1 MRNLFVLL
9 LTALLMP
16 VMAQTRLSD
25 SRQSSQKTYIYTV
38 SKENLRKIH
47 LHEKPVNEN
56 MFGTEVDQYLRGTA
70 VPVLPRGNYMLV
82 TAVGNKLEVKEH
94 TVDDFSYRIV
104 PAPDFRLFLT
114 DTLGSVIADAKVKHG
129 FRSLAFDPALQV
141 YRCGKLRNNEV
152 VEVDHR
158 GVVHYITVQTSTPI
172 YRQSL
177 LKRIGNKIA
186 TFFKTVSREVKSW
199 FVTPEVKPA
208 SFMVFSKPRYKP
220 GETVRMKAYVT
231 SHRGEP
237 YDKPVDV
244 RLKLAEY
251 HPSIDTLITTL
262 TPYRPGM
269 YRLDLQLTDSLNLD
283 LDSDYAL
290 SLESGGES
298 LISRYFTYEDYELK
312 GLTLTLQTGKKVY
325 TANDTLRIGFDV
337 RDENGMAVNDGR
349 LQIHVSANVGGIDA
363 TDTPDFYF
371 IPDTLWNSTCYLDT
385 LTEKKFTIPNSIFP
399 DGVAL
404 PFQVQCSYLSPD
416 NESCYET
423 VGLFREASAYTLVPT
438 FKKGMLSLAEFH
450 NEASVSG
457 GCEIRFYTPDN
468 LLSHAS
474 LQLPGQIAMP
484 WNATRI
490 HVTTPHCTKTFE
502 VQQIENYFDHQLD
515 YDFYRRN
522 DSIGLTVDNPAELP
536 FWYSIYRKNKVIA
549 SGYGTQLN
557 FRLPN
562 AGEEGY
568 AFSLNYLFG
577 ATSRSMEDKLPY
589 YNPNLQIDVT
599 TPQRITPGQTVP
611 VQVALRDRKGLPVA
625 DADVTA
631 FAYTSKFNA
640 GAIGWVT
647 PSGIYR
653 EAHPAPD
660 TRYNDYGNNLESAS
674 APLTWGRW
682 RDVMALDTIEYYLFL
697 YPKHHYSITEN
708 STHDQTLVA
717 PFVVEEG
724 NVLDVAMLWIDNVLH
739 YTNCAGQENPYVFAV
754 TPGVHTFR
762 FRTPQY
768 EVEVD
773 NVLIRE
779 GKKNIFSF
787 NVKHADPAYACHPE
801 MPRIRTTEVPR
812 KKKGYFSEDEI
823 RVLTDNMILVNDLG
837 TRIAF
842 RNSWDN
848 LKLPQWLKG
857 GERLYPLEGGGV
869 RGRWGNSLLV
879 GPFPQRFSANGVTD
893 ILQMYE
899 TDSLWVSFPL
909 VGGGLYSLYPGSA
922 FSQDWNK
929 RMRFSSIPSGFTPVF
944 RAMPIDKAHI
954 YEDFRIRKFMKAQ
967 RGNGIIA
974 TDTKGKQR
982 SFGKAKLTINL
993 DDLRRNNRDMYGVDG
1008 VIPVLMFVEESDGAT
1023 SVCYGNTLSFNS
1035 LQPGET
1041 HLTLLYA
1048 DSTYFKHTVS
1058 LRDGGRNFLKIKDVA
1073 KQPVDDWSRSV
1084 FHRFDSVLTIIPLV
1098 NPYATPADSMKVH
1111 SAPISWPYMVTG
1123 QGETNYFEANGG
1135 MELNESVRIY
1145 GRSSM
1150 PMAKADMSVLNELGV
1165 VGTAIEISTDMGML
1179 PVEPMAESV
1188 PEKSVRHDFRDDAF
1202 WQPSLRTDSLG
1213 VATFEVTYPDDITAW
1228 DAFFIG
1234 VGNKKQ
1240 QNMQKLNVRSVLMR
1254 SARLSVPR
1262 FAIEGDSLTAIGRI
1276 VNHQGDTVAVER
1288 SFTANGKTQS
1298 AHIEVAK
1305 TYLDPIPVVAGDED
1319 SLTVVYQIRMLDGSS
1334 DGEERKIPV
1343 FQKGMLKAEGEF
1355 RIINGTEKQVLKL
1368 GTVAPATL
1376 HAETTPINIFLE
1388 EIARVAD
1395 YPYDCNEQ
1403 MASKV
1408 KMLLARKSIY
1418 STLGKRSNDDKQIRS
1433 LIGKL
1438 VKNQNADG
1446 LWGWWNKDG
1455 SEIWISQQVI
1465 GALTR
1470 AEAAGYRAN
1479 WNKQQP
1485 IAWLTNRLNKQLDLI
1500 QVSQTKKDPFLKAN
1514 LLDLLICMKQLEA
1527 PVDYDYYLTKINTAL
1542 PDKNITA
1549 RIKEMQLLAL
1559 TGQTERIDKEGLMK
1573 QASKTLLGSLY
1584 WEDKMDKPMPMPR
1597 FFVPNRNRLITTV
1610 EAYEVLRAADA
1621 PAETLQQIR
1630 NYFFEWRRTG
1640 YWQNTYESSR
1650 ILETILPDMQ
1660 LADASG
1666 ETVLFV
1672 NGEAVSRFPYTVP
1685 VEAGKAVEVS
1695 KTGASPVFVSLYSE
1709 EWQADPAAES
1719 KKGFRVKSRFADN
1732 GGTIDRLQAGKPVV
1746 LEVEITCDETASY
1759 VQLEVPIPAGCSY
1772 NSKPNGG
1779 WPGNEAHRE
1788 YFKEKTLIFCPEL
1801 TPGTHTFRIELMP
1814 RYTGRYTLNPAK
1826 AELMYFPIFY
1836 GNEPVRR
1843 VSVTD

>member
-1 MRNLFVLL
+1 MRNFFVLL

-25 SRQSSQKTYIYTV
+25 SRQSSEKTYIYTV

-47 LHEKPVNEN
+47 LNEKPVDEN
-56 MFGTEVDQYLRGTA
+56 MFGTEVDQYPRAAA
-70 VPVLPRGNYMLV
+70 VPALPRGNYMLV
-82 TAVGNKLEVKEH
+82 TALGNKLEVKEH
-94 TVDDFSYRIV
+94 AVDDFSYRIL
-104 PAPDFRLFLT
+104 PASDFRLFLT
-114 DTLGSVIADAKVKHG
+114 DTLGNVIADAKVKHG
-129 FRSLAFDPALQV
+129 LRSLAFDAALQV
-141 YRCGKLRNNEV
+141 YRCGSLRNNEV
-152 VEVDHR
+152 LEVDHR
-158 GVVHYITVQTSTPI
+158 GVVHYITVNKSGNNP
-172 YRQSL
+172 SFF
-177 LKRIGNKIA
+177 KRIGNKIA

-199 FVTPEVKPA
+199 FVTPEVKPT
-208 SFMVFSKPRYKP
+208 SFMVYSKPRYKP
-220 GETVRMKAYVT
+220 GETVRMKAYAT

-244 RLKLAEY
+244 RLKSSSY
-251 HPSIDTLITTL
+251 RSSIDTLITTL

-269 YRLDLQLTDSLNLD
+269 YRLDLQLTDSLNLN

-290 SLESGGES
+290 SLESGGKS
-298 LISRYFTYEDYELK
+298 LVSSYFTYEDYELK

-349 LQIHVSANVGGIDA
+349 LQIHVSANMGAIDA

-371 IPDTLWNSTCYLDT
+371 IPDTLWSSTCYLDT
-385 LTEKKFTIPNSIFP
+385 LTEKKFTIPNSVFP

-404 PFQVQCSYLSPD
+404 SFQVQCFYLSPD
-416 NESCYET
+416 NESYYET
-423 VGLFREASAYTLVPT
+423 VGLFREASAYTLVST

-450 NEASVSG
+450 NEASVPG
-457 GCEIRFYTPDN
+457 GCEIRFDTPDN
-468 LLSHAS
+468 ILSHAS
-474 LQLPGQIAMP
+474 LQLPGQIAVP

-490 HVTTPHCTKTFE
+490 HVTTPHCTKTFDVE
-502 VQQIENYFDHQLD
+502 KIENYSDHQLD

-522 DSIGLTVDNPAELP
+522 DSIGLTVDNPAGLP

-577 ATSRSMEDKLPY
+577 ATSRSLNGTLPY
-589 YNPNLQIDVT
+589 YNPNLQIDVI
-599 TPQRITPGQTVP
+599 TPQRVTPGQTVP

-640 GAIGWVT
+640 GAIGWIT

-653 EAHPAPD
+653 EAQPAPD
-660 TRYNDYGNNLESAS
+660 TRYNDYGNNQESVS

-697 YPKHHYSITEN
+697 YPEHHYSIAEN
-708 STHDQTLVA
+708 SKHDQTLVA

-724 NVLDVAMLWIDNVLH
+724 NVLDVAMLWIDDVLH
-739 YTNCAGQENPYVFAV
+739 YSSCAGQENPYVFAV

-787 NVKHADPAYACHPE
+787 NVKHADPAYANHPE

-812 KKKGYFSEDEI
+812 KKKGYFSEEEI
-823 RVLTDNMILVNDLG
+823 RVLTNNLILVNDLG

-857 GERLYPLEGGGV
+857 GERLYPLASENV
-869 RGRWGNSLLV
+869 RGNALLV

-899 TDSLWVSFPL
+899 MDSLWVSFPL
-909 VGGGLYSLYPGSA
+909 VGGGVYSLYRGSA

-929 RMRFSSIPSGFTPVF
+929 PRCFSSIPSGFTPAF
-944 RAMPIDKAHI
+944 RAMPIDKEGI

-982 SFGKAKLTINL
+982 NFGKAKLTINL
-993 DDLRRNNRDMYGVDG
+993 DDLRRNNRDIYGVEG
-1008 VIPVLMFVEESDGAT
+1008 VTPVLMFVEESDGAT

-1058 LRDGGRNFLKIKDVA
+1058 LRDGGRNFLNIKDIG
-1073 KQPVDDWSRSV
+1073 KQPVDDWSRSI
-1084 FHRFDSVLTIIPLV
+1084 FHRFDSALTIIPLV
-1098 NPYATPADSMKVH
+1098 NPYATPADSMKIH
-1111 SAPISWPYMVTG
+1111 TAPTSWPYTVTG
-1123 QGETNYFEANGG
+1123 QGEYAYFEEHEDIAFNIGI
-1135 MELNESVRIY
+1135 SK
-1145 GRSSM
+1145 RSSM
-1150 PMAKADMSVLNELGV
+1150 PMAKAEMSVLNEVAV
-1165 VGTAIEISTDMGML
+1165 VTDAAVEIAADTEAL

-1188 PEKSVRHDFRDDAF
+1188 PEKSLRHDFRDDAF

-1234 VGNKKQ
+1234 TGNKKQ
-1240 QNMQKLNVRSVLMR
+1240 QNMRKLNIRSILMR

-1276 VNHQGDTVAVER
+1276 VNHEGDTVSVER
-1288 SFTANGKTQS
+1288 SFTANGKTRS
-1298 AHIEVAK
+1298 ARIEVAR

-1319 SLTVVYQIRMLDGSS
+1319 SLTVVYQISMLDGSS

-1343 FQKGMLKAEGEF
+1343 LPKGMLKAEGEF
-1355 RIINGTEKQVLKL
+1355 CIINGTEKQVLKL
-1368 GTVAPATL
+1368 GTGAPATL
-1376 HAETTPINIFLE
+1376 HAETTPLNVFLE
-1388 EIARVAD
+1388 EIARVTD

-1433 LIGKL
+1433 LIAKL

-1465 GALTR
+1465 GALAK

-1479 WNKQQP
+1479 WNKKQP
-1485 IAWLTNRLNKQLDLI
+1485 IGWLNSRLTSMLDFA
-1500 QVSQTKKDPFLKAN
+1500 QTTQAKKDPFLKAN
-1514 LLDLLICMKQLEA
+1514 LLDLLLCMKQLEA
-1527 PVDYDYYLTKINTAL
+1527 PIDYNYYLMKINTVL

-1549 RIKEMQLLAL
+1549 QIKEMQLLVL
-1559 TGQTERIDKEGLMK
+1559 TDQTERIDKESLLK
-1573 QASKTLLGSLY
+1573 VASKTLLGSLY
-1584 WEDKMDKPMPMPR
+1584 WEDKTDKPMPLPR

-1610 EAYEVLRAADA
+1610 EAYEVLRAANA
-1621 PAETLQQIR
+1621 PAETLEQIR

-1650 ILETILPDMQ
+1650 ILEAILPDMP
-1660 LADASG
+1660 LSNGSA
-1666 ETVLFV
+1666 ETVLLV
-1672 NGEAVSRFPYTVP
+1672 NGVAVSRFPYTAP

-1719 KKGFRVKSRFADN
+1719 KKGFRVQSRFADN
-1732 GGTIDRLQAGKPVV
+1732 GGTVERLQAGKPVA
-1746 LEVEITCDETASY
+1746 LEVEVTCDETASY
-1759 VQLEVPIPAGCSY
+1759 VQLEVPIPGGCSY
-1772 NSKPNGG
+1772 DSKPNGG

-1826 AELMYFPIFY
+1826 AELMYFPTFY